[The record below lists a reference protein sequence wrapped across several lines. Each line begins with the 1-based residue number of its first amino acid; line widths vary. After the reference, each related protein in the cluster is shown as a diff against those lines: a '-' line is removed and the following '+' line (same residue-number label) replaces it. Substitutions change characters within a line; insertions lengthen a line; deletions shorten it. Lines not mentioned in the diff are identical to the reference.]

1 MTIPSLLI
9 SLLIIALVPLVIDR
23 YRKHCKKK
31 VLRRSKETW
40 AIGIY
45 EGVSP
50 LELLPSKNITN
61 PVITAKEV
69 TDISARF
76 VADPFMIQNE
86 AGYHLFF
93 EVLNDKRNIGEIAWA
108 FSHNGL
114 QWKYRKVIL
123 KERFHLSYPYV
134 FMAEGD
140 YYMIPECMGSGGIQL
155 YRAKHFPDEWQ
166 HSATLVKGKKGL
178 AATVDP
184 SIIYYQ
190 NRWYLFSYAPK
201 SKNLHLFIAETLTG
215 PWKEH
220 PKSPV
225 VSNSPQF
232 ARPGGRVILYNGAIY
247 RYAQDEIPNYGTK
260 VWTFRI
266 TELTENSYNEELAS
280 NKPVVEP
287 GNEWWNL
294 TGMHTV
300 DPHQRATG
308 EWWALVDGFSIKQQT
323 VKGYHHPSEH

>member
-1 MTIPSLLI
+1 MTITSLLI
-9 SLLIIALVPLVIDR
+9 SLLTIAVVLLVISR
-23 YRKHCKKK
+23 YKKHCKKK
-31 VLRRSKETW
+31 VQRRSKETW

-50 LELLPSKNITN
+50 LELFPPKDITN
-61 PVITAKEV
+61 PVLTAKEV

-93 EVLNDKRNIGEIAWA
+93 EVLNDKRNTGEIGYA
-108 FSHNGL
+108 FSNNGL

-123 KERFHLSYPYV
+123 RERFHLSYPYV
-134 FMAEGD
+134 FMADGE

-155 YRAKHFPDEWQ
+155 YRATHFPDEWQ
-166 HSATLVKGKKGL
+166 HSDTLIKGKDRF

-184 SIIYYQ
+184 SIIHYI

-201 SKNLHLFIAETLTG
+201 SKSLHLLIAETLTG

-232 ARPGGRVILYNGAIY
+232 ARPGGKVILYNGAIY

-260 VWTFRI
+260 VWAFRI
-266 TELTENSYNEELAS
+266 TELTESSYCEELAS
-280 NKPVVEP
+280 EEPVVQP
-287 GNEWWNL
+287 GNEGWNNA
-294 TGMHTV
+294 GMHTV
-300 DPHQRATG
+300 DPHQRASG
-308 EWWALVDGFSIKQQT
+308 EWWALVDGFSIR
-323 VKGYHHPSEH
+323 

>member
-1 MTIPSLLI
+1 MTITSLLI
-9 SLLIIALVPLVIDR
+9 SLLTIAVVLLVISR
-23 YRKHCKKK
+23 YKKHCKKK
-31 VLRRSKETW
+31 VQRRSKETW

-50 LELLPSKNITN
+50 LELFPPKDITN
-61 PVITAKEV
+61 PVLTAKEV

-93 EVLNDKRNIGEIAWA
+93 EVLNDKRNTGEIAYA
-108 FSHNGL
+108 FSNNGL

-123 KERFHLSYPYV
+123 RERFHLSYPYV
-134 FMAEGD
+134 FMADGE

-155 YRAKHFPDEWQ
+155 YRATHFPDEWQ
-166 HSATLVKGKKGL
+166 HSDTLIKGKDRF

-184 SIIYYQ
+184 SIIHYI

-201 SKNLHLFIAETLTG
+201 SKSLHLLIAETLTG

-232 ARPGGRVILYNGAIY
+232 ARPGGKVILYNGAIY

-260 VWTFRI
+260 VWAFRI
-266 TELTENSYNEELAS
+266 TELTESSYCEELAS
-280 NKPVVEP
+280 EEPVVQP
-287 GNEWWNL
+287 GNEGWNNA
-294 TGMHTV
+294 GMHTV
-300 DPHQRATG
+300 DPHQRASG
-308 EWWALVDGFSIKQQT
+308 EWWALVDGFSIR
-323 VKGYHHPSEH
+323 

>member
-1 MTIPSLLI
+1 MYRVMTINSLLI
-9 SLLIIALVPLVIDR
+9 SLLTIAVVLLVIAR

-31 VLRRSKETW
+31 VLRRNKETW

-50 LELLPSKNITN
+50 LELFPPKGITN
-61 PVITAKEV
+61 PVLTAKEV
-69 TDISARF
+69 SDISARF

-93 EVLNDKRNIGEIAWA
+93 EVLNDKRNIGEIAYA
-108 FSHNGL
+108 FSQNGL
-114 QWKYRKVIL
+114 QWKYRKVVL

-134 FMAEGD
+134 FRAEGN
-140 YYMIPECMGSGGIQL
+140 YYMIPECMGSGGVQL
-155 YRAKHFPDEWQ
+155 YRATHFPDEWQ
-166 HSATLVKGKKGL
+166 HSATLVKGKTGC
-178 AATVDP
+178 AATIDP

-190 NRWYLFSYAPK
+190 NRWYLFSYARK
-201 SKNLHLFIAETLTG
+201 SKSLHLFIAETLTG

-266 TELTENSYNEELAS
+266 TELTENSYCEEPAS
-280 NKPVVEP
+280 NTPVVQP
-287 GNEWWNL
+287 GNEWWNF

-308 EWWALVDGFSIKQQT
+308 EWWALVDGFSIQQQT
-323 VKGYHHPSEH
+323 SKR

>member
-1 MTIPSLLI
+1 MTITSLLI
-9 SLLIIALVPLVIDR
+9 SLLTIAVVLLVISR
-23 YRKHCKKK
+23 YKKHCKKK
-31 VLRRSKETW
+31 VQRRSKETW

-50 LELLPSKNITN
+50 LELFPPKDITN
-61 PVITAKEV
+61 PVLTAKEV

-93 EVLNDKRNIGEIAWA
+93 EVLNDKRNTGEIAYA
-108 FSHNGL
+108 FSNNGL

-123 KERFHLSYPYV
+123 RERFHLSYPYV
-134 FMAEGD
+134 FLADGE

-155 YRAKHFPDEWQ
+155 YRATHFPDEWQ
-166 HSATLVKGKKGL
+166 HSDTLIKGKDRF

-184 SIIYYQ
+184 SIIHYI

-201 SKNLHLFIAETLTG
+201 SKSLHLLIAETLTG

-232 ARPGGRVILYNGAIY
+232 ARPGGKVILYNGAIY

-260 VWTFRI
+260 VWAFRI
-266 TELTENSYNEELAS
+266 TELTESSYCEELAS
-280 NKPVVEP
+280 EEPVVQP
-287 GNEWWNL
+287 GNEGWNNA
-294 TGMHTV
+294 GMHTV
-300 DPHQRATG
+300 DPHQRASG
-308 EWWALVDGFSIKQQT
+308 EWWALVDGFSIR
-323 VKGYHHPSEH
+323 

>member
-1 MTIPSLLI
+1 MTITSLLI
-9 SLLIIALVPLVIDR
+9 SLLTIAVVLLVISR
-23 YRKHCKKK
+23 YKKHCKKK
-31 VLRRSKETW
+31 VQRRSKETW

-50 LELLPSKNITN
+50 LELFPPKDITN
-61 PVITAKEV
+61 PVLTAKEV

-93 EVLNDKRNIGEIAWA
+93 EVLNDKRNTGEIGYA
-108 FSHNGL
+108 FSNNGL

-123 KERFHLSYPYV
+123 RERFHLSYPYI
-134 FMAEGD
+134 FLADGE

-155 YRAKHFPDEWQ
+155 YRATHFPDEWQ
-166 HSATLVKGKKGL
+166 HSDTLVTGKKRL
-178 AATVDP
+178 SATVDP
-184 SIIYYQ
+184 SIIHYQ

-201 SKNLHLFIAETLTG
+201 SKSLHLLIAETLTG

-232 ARPGGRVILYNGAIY
+232 ARPGGKVILYNGAIY
-247 RYAQDEIPNYGTK
+247 RYAQDEIPDYGTK

-266 TELTENSYNEELAS
+266 TELTENSYYEELAS

-308 EWWALVDGFSIKQQT
+308 EWWALVDGFSIQQQT
-323 VKGYHHPSEH
+323 PKC